1 MAPYAVYYF
10 LSGAMFF
17 VGSAYMVL
25 STQQPRD
32 YRALDGIA
40 TMSDFTKTHI
50 MKPKSEKRN
59 RELTRLLKSNGME
72 SEEFLGIVLGNTKR
86 PRYSSSTT

>member
-25 STQQPRD
+25 STPTTD